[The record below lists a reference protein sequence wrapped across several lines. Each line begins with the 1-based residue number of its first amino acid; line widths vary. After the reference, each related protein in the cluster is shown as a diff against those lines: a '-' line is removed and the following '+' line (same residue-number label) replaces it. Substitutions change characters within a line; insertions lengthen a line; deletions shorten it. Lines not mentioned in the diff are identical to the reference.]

1 MPEDAPHG
9 LVPHLRKFLRER
21 LPHYMIPSSFVVLDE
36 LPMTRN
42 GKVDHGALIAMAQ
55 KRPDLEQA
63 YVPPRNE
70 TEATLAGIWS
80 ELLGIERVGIHDN
93 FFELGGDSILT
104 IQIIARANQAGLR
117 LRPAQLFQYQTIAE
131 VAAMVGLAPAIQA
144 EQGVLTGAVPLTPI
158 QHWFFEQNFNDPY
171 HYNQSVLM
179 EAPRSVDAAK
189 LSMVLDRLLLHHDAL
204 RLRFATDGARMA
216 ANVCGRRGDVPG
228 VPRPVHVAA
237 CGARGR
243 LRERSR
249 GIAGWFEPGRRA
261 TFAGCVD

>member
-1 MPEDAPHG
+1 MCTGSPRQTTAFRKNPFYESLFAGLASSEVFERRTHDDGTETHPVPEDAPHG

-144 EQGVLTGAVPLTPI
+144 EQGV
-158 QHWFFEQNFNDPY
+158 
-171 HYNQSVLM
+171 
-179 EAPRSVDAAK
+179 
-189 LSMVLDRLLLHHDAL
+189 
-204 RLRFATDGARMA
+204 
-216 ANVCGRRGDVPG
+216 
-228 VPRPVHVAA
+228 
-237 CGARGR
+237 
-243 LRERSR
+243 
-249 GIAGWFEPGRRA
+249 
-261 TFAGCVD
+261 